1 MNDKP
6 RKFFQPKL
14 KFDYHKSVQAKH
26 TKITHTDNVIL
37 LEVNLEINH
46 QTSHK

>member
-26 TKITHTDNVIL
+26 TKITRNVIL
-37 LEVNLEINH
+37 FEVNLEINH
-46 QTSHK
+46 